1 MMRYR
6 NELQEDLYQQ
16 YADIG
21 SKIAKYSSS
30 KKNIKLS
37 HQYGWKLITKNGIWK
52 LSLGHECISAIQG
65 LSSTFNNFEFFS
77 QIVSQLSALYLIS
90 KYSSDKNKQ
99 LYLSRLINGE
109 MSVDIFPDGISF
121 TSILPLKDRN
131 LILCDCINFKRILYG
146 LQTIKNIQPILEKY
160 SNKRIMSNLVRCE
173 EMLYSAAI

>member
-1 MMRYR
+1 M
-6 NELQEDLYQQ
+6 
-16 YADIG
+16 
-21 SKIAKYSSS
+21 
-30 KKNIKLS
+30 
-37 HQYGWKLITKNGIWK
+37 
-52 LSLGHECISAIQG
+52 
-65 LSSTFNNFEFFS
+65 
-77 QIVSQLSALYLIS
+77 
-90 KYSSDKNKQ
+90 
-99 LYLSRLINGE
+99 SRLINGE